1 MEKVVR
7 RLNVEFGFN
16 LSEEEILKIAKQ
28 VEEANRLF
36 QRLHKVDVSGVQPIM
51 KIDKSAK

>member
-28 VEEANRLF
+28 AEEANRLF